1 MRRTIIIL
9 GAILLLVGCADGR
22 FHQKIFESSSCGTA
36 LLPVSVS
43 GYTLTAIHY
52 GDSRLIVV
60 PISKIRPK
68 SEFQFRLIPKRRD
81 KTDPLN
87 YANVVVTITSPDDD
101 GDTPP
106 NWLDVSG
113 SFSGSSGKL
122 TVCVPNSPTRVQ
134 YKYDISIANVGDL
147 DPRADV
153 IID

>member
-1 MRRTIIIL
+1 M
-9 GAILLLVGCADGR
+9 
-22 FHQKIFESSSCGTA
+22 
-36 LLPVSVS
+36 
-43 GYTLTAIHY
+43 
-52 GDSRLIVV
+52 V

-81 KTDPLN
+81 KTDTLN
-87 YANVVVTITSPDDD
+87 YANAVVTITSPDDD

-122 TVCVPNSPTRVQ
+122 TVCVPSSPTRVQ